1 MNKGM
6 PMTSVLQPAAQT
18 VDWSQPSPRRAGIIG
33 LIIAEASLL
42 GVFVVAYLFY
52 IGKSLSGPYPIEV
65 LELPV
70 LNTVCLLASSVTV
83 GLAVRALRH
92 DERGQ
97 AGLWLPLTALL
108 GAIFLAGT
116 AREWYRLIVD
126 HGLTISTNLFGTT
139 FYSLVG
145 FHAFHVTVG
154 VLILAQLSVFIW
166 SRALQPAHA
175 EHVELVSWYWHFV
188 DGVWMVVLTVVYVVG
203 R

>member
-1 MNKGM
+1 M
-6 PMTSVLQPAAQT
+6 
-18 VDWSQPSPRRAGIIG
+18 
-33 LIIAEASLL
+33 
-42 GVFVVAYLFY
+42 
-52 IGKSLSGPYPIEV
+52 
-65 LELPV
+65 
-70 LNTVCLLASSVTV
+70 
-83 GLAVRALRH
+83 
-92 DERGQ
+92 
-97 AGLWLPLTALL
+97 
-108 GAIFLAGT
+108 GAIFLLGT

-154 VLILAQLSVFIW
+154 VLILALLSVLIC

-188 DGVWMVVLTVVYVVG
+188 DGVWMVVLTVVYVIG

>member
-6 PMTSVLQPAAQT
+6 PMTSVLQPAPQT
-18 VDWSQPSPRRAGIIG
+18 VDWSQPSRRRAGIIG
-33 LIIAEASLL
+33 LITAEASLL
-42 GVFVVAYLFY
+42 GIFVVAYLFY
-52 IGKSLSGPYPIEV
+52 IGKSLSGPYPSDV

-83 GLAVRALRH
+83 GLAVRALRQG
-92 DERGQ
+92 ERGQ
-97 AGLWLPLTALL
+97 AGIWLPLTALL
-108 GAIFLAGT
+108 GAIFLLGT

-154 VLILAQLSVFIW
+154 VLILVLLSVFIW
-166 SRALQPAHA
+166 SGALQPAHA